1 MRLSFTT
8 AVLGMAALAA
18 ASANSEGSGPGS
30 DGVRLVGKFPKRQ
43 NNILDN
49 IQSNV
54 NQAWGDVQDFFGIG
68 HANDD
73 SATDSQAAANDDSP
87 ATKAEDSSAAAPAT
101 THSRSSATPTT
112 ADDASN
118 DDRETTTKHA
128 ATTDDAAGSDS
139 DKESSESSEKTTK
152 TTRTT
157 DKTSE
162 SPTPTGESCSNDNE
176 KRCPAGS
183 ALVPTY
189 QQCID
194 GVWTNQSCDK
204 NNVCGKNNDG
214 DIACVSKDQ
223 ATTVLDPCSTKDDV
237 RCDSTD
243 PAKYQTCDGKYW
255 QAGSC
260 GGNNVCKIVN
270 NDAVCINS
278 ADATKSDGD
287 VSDYTLIEPSAF
299 VPESAAKSVLA
310 TRATTIASVSVSA
323 ALAFALAAAS
333 WGF

>member
-1 MRLSFTT
+1 MRLSFTA

-18 ASANSEGSGPGS
+18 ASASNEGPGS
-30 DGVRLVGKFPKRQ
+30 GSGGVRLVGKFPKRQ

-54 NQAWGDVQDFFGIG
+54 SQAWGDVQDFFGIG

-73 SATDSQAAANDDSP
+73 SAADSQAANEDSP
-87 ATKAEDSSAAAPAT
+87 ATKADDSSTPAT

-112 ADDASN
+112 ADDGGN
-118 DDRETTTKHA
+118 DDSETSTRHA
-128 ATTDDAAGSDS
+128 ATTDDAAASDS
-139 DKESSESSEKTTK
+139 GKDSSDSSEKTTK
-152 TTRTT
+152 STATTS
-157 DKTSE
+157 KTSAT
-162 SPTPTGESCSNDNE
+162 PTPTGESCSTDNE

-183 ALVPTY
+183 ALVATY

-194 GVWTNQSCDK
+194 GVWTDQSCDK
-204 NNVCGKNNDG
+204 DNVCGKNNDG
-214 DIACVSKDQ
+214 DIACVSKEQ

-255 QAGSC
+255 QDGSC
-260 GGNNVCKIVN
+260 GGSNVCKIVN

-278 ADATKSDGD
+278 ADATKSGAD

-299 VPESAAKSVLA
+299 VPESAAKSLLA
-310 TRATTIASVSVSA
+310 TRATTVASVSVSA